1 MMTRTFKTLGL
12 VTVLC
17 AGVATYAVAETD
29 ANGDGVLTIDEV
41 QAVMPDVTADAFNMM
56 DLNADGAL
64 DSTEVQA
71 AQDAGLMPT

>member
-1 MMTRTFKTLGL
+1 MTRTIKT
-12 VTVLC
+12 VTLLAAML
-17 AGVATYAVAETD
+17 AGAAWAASEAD

-41 QAVMPDVTADAFNMM
+41 QAVMPDITADAFNAM

-64 DSTEVQA
+64 DADEVQS